1 LLVVLILILNI
12 DSTQF
17 QHLMLSLIN
26 FVSFNLK
33 FVFFLGHG
41 WFIKEE

>member
-1 LLVVLILILNI
+1 LNI
-12 DSTQF
+12 DYTEF
-17 QHLMLSLIN
+17 EHLVLSLIN

-33 FVFFLGHG
+33 FVFFLGHS